1 MQAYAHTDTD
11 IHTHHMHTIHTT
23 HRTPHRY
30 ATRTSHTHREIHYT
44 HTTHH
49 THTTHTERERLLVS
63 GAGVVPAC
71 RLPLEGLKVKVKRN
85 LKLLEAEHMVSEEND
100 YQELINAIAK
110 VRTCICL

>member
-1 MQAYAHTDTD
+1 MV
-11 IHTHHMHTIHTT
+11 
-23 HRTPHRY
+23 
-30 ATRTSHTHREIHYT
+30 
-44 HTTHH
+44 
-49 THTTHTERERLLVS
+49 LVS
-63 GAGVVPAC
+63 GAGVVSAC